1 MVRVF
6 FGGEWQNWAFAVTQ
20 RHIPLPT
27 ALCLYMSV
35 KQQTLKKKKKRRPV
49 KTMNS
54 CQKTRNLTYRA
65 TVVRQS
71 RDRLAGSPRRSVLS
85 IAHRERWQSPLPGST
100 AATLSPITNTE
111 GPFLT
116 ATTSDAGNKTLTRE
130 RTLSKLARPS
140 SLSSKRSGQENK
152 QAHSL

>member
-1 MVRVF
+1 
-6 FGGEWQNWAFAVTQ
+6 
-20 RHIPLPT
+20 
-27 ALCLYMSV
+27 
-35 KQQTLKKKKKRRPV
+35 
-49 KTMNS
+49 MNS